1 MFQIN
6 LEKLSETAIESNE
19 DPSSEDLPTSTL
31 TSTTSTDT
39 TCTKFQSTRP
49 LKRNSEAALTK
60 DVLLTVQNHFKRP
73 ASQDDRYDIFGK
85 GVTLKL
91 RDLDKT
97 QALFAEKIINEA
109 LFLGEMGN
117 LTISHKVMTPTTT
130 PFDGVYSRSSTP
142 LSSSS
147 TSNHSNIS
155 QNSTNYSLPLHR
167 IYPSTVAGYNES
179 SIIQP
184 VHLSCPT
191 TMYQT
196 INQLQDTQEGVLLPQ
211 PNSAETASSYLSH
224 FDNSNI

>member
-39 TCTKFQSTRP
+39 TCTKSQSTRP

-130 PFDGVYSRSSTP
+130 PFDEVYSRSSTP

-147 TSNHSNIS
+147 TSNHSDIP

-224 FDNSNI
+224 FDSSNI